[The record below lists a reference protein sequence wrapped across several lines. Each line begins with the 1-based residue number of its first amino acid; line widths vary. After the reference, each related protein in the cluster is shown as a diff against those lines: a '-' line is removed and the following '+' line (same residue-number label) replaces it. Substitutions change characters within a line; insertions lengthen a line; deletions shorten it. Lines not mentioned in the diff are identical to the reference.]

1 MPIIKVGTM
10 TRADITAAL
19 AALTTKINALPAKIA
34 AKVGAGDVS
43 TPEEDKALAD
53 LTTAI
58 NALDASVS

>member
-1 MPIIKVGTM
+1 MRCRRRSRPKS
-10 TRADITAAL
+10 AL
-19 AALTTKINALPAKIA
+19 
-34 AKVGAGDVS
+34 GDVS